1 MTMTTTKLSKAAA
14 RILLEQVNA
23 MLAAPGGSREGRIAL
38 SVLLEKNLHE
48 ARIYAGFR
56 YLEVNHTG
64 LKLWHEFLDRSRED
78 GLYDEAYNEAYKIR
92 YQEAFGDDSRR
103 SYYL

>member
-1 MTMTTTKLSKAAA
+1 MKTTKLSKAAA

-23 MLAAPGGSREGRIAL
+23 MLAAPGGTREGRIAL
-38 SVLLEKNLHE
+38 SVLLERNLHD
-48 ARIYAGFR
+48 AGVYHGFR
-56 YLEVNHTG
+56 YLDLNPAG
-64 LKLWHEFLDRSRED
+64 LTAWNEFLDRSRED
-78 GLYDEAYNEAYKIR
+78 GLYDEAYNEAYKVR

>member
-1 MTMTTTKLSKAAA
+1 MTTTKLSKAAA

-23 MLAAPGGSREGRIAL
+23 MLAAPGGTREGRIAL

-48 ARIYAGFR
+48 AGVYHGFQ
-56 YLEVNHTG
+56 YLELNHTG
-64 LKLWHEFLDRSRED
+64 LTAWNEFLDRSREEA
-78 GLYDEAYNEAYKIR
+78 LYDEAYNVAYKAR